1 MIRKFVE
8 FFVFSN
14 IFLALCVVALC
25 IETNL
30 LLHLPLNYC
39 GFYFFV
45 FGAALVQYNLHY
57 LLKTSS
63 SANSLRL
70 IWSKKNISTHL
81 FIISA
86 GVVLLISGLFTFNA
100 QQILVI
106 GVLGIIA
113 FLYSF
118 PVLPFAN
125 KKRIKDFGILKIA
138 ALSISWTIV
147 TVWFPAAGAQHTS
160 VSFLIIFLRRF
171 IFIFS
176 LCIAFDIRDMD
187 VDSKENIRT
196 IPIIAGVKKAYY
208 LTVIL
213 LIIFALLSVIEYI
226 RAPDIKLL
234 TAMLISAAVTFCMI
248 NYTQKKR
255 SDLAYIICLDGMM
268 LLQAIL
274 VIIGSV

>member
-1 MIRKFVE
+1 
-8 FFVFSN
+8 
-14 IFLALCVVALC
+14 
-25 IETNL
+25 
-30 LLHLPLNYC
+30 
-39 GFYFFV
+39 
-45 FGAALVQYNLHY
+45 
-57 LLKTSS
+57 
-63 SANSLRL
+63 
-70 IWSKKNISTHL
+70 
-81 FIISA
+81 
-86 GVVLLISGLFTFNA
+86 
-100 QQILVI
+100 
-106 GVLGIIA
+106 
-113 FLYSF
+113 
-118 PVLPFAN
+118 
-125 KKRIKDFGILKIA
+125 
-138 ALSISWTIV
+138 
-147 TVWFPAAGAQHTS
+147 
-160 VSFLIIFLRRF
+160 
-171 IFIFS
+171 
-176 LCIAFDIRDMD
+176 MD